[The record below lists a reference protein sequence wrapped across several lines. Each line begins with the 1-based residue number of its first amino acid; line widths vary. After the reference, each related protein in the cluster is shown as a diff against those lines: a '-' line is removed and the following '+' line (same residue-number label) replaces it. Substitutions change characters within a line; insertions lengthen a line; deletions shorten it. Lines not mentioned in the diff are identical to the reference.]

1 VHLIMAMLCPQC
13 HGSFSQ
19 RLNCPRC
26 GVRLVYQDTR
36 RPESNLDGLPA
47 SWQQTP
53 WGRLVVGLLLAQGLY
68 YVLRHLC
75 TAGLLAIG
83 GEPQDG
89 VWKTL
94 RGLVIIQALQAVSV
108 FAAGLLAGAGQR
120 RGLLFGAVVGVWN
133 AVFFMAVQIWTTQS
147 LTTIHHSLNTIDLFG
162 QPVLHVA
169 FGVMGGLVGSVIW
182 RPLPLV
188 LAPIE
193 SRKTLPVVPLQKTSS
208 TFSGPVAW
216 ARVLMGI
223 TVAVGGVFWVDVIRD
238 SVLEASEGKLKIYT
252 RLEADLVTW
261 EISALAMIA
270 GGALAGATT
279 ANGMKQGLCVGIGT
293 GAILL
298 GIRLASITH
307 AADMLVLTVISALAL
322 SFAGGWFG
330 GHLLPPVLRPP
341 RRKGVSTASL

>member
-1 VHLIMAMLCPQC
+1 
-13 HGSFSQ
+13 
-19 RLNCPRC
+19 
-26 GVRLVYQDTR
+26 
-36 RPESNLDGLPA
+36 
-47 SWQQTP
+47 
-53 WGRLVVGLLLAQGLY
+53 LLLAQGLY

-75 TAGLLAIG
+75 TAGLLVAG
-83 GEPQDG
+83 EEPQNG
-89 VWKTL
+89 VWETL
-94 RGLVIIQALQAVSV
+94 RGLIVLQALQAASV

-133 AVFFMAVQIWTTQS
+133 AVFFLLIQIWTTHS
-147 LTTIHHSLNTIDLFG
+147 LTTIHQSVTTIDLFG
-162 QPVLHVA
+162 QPVIHVA
-169 FGVMGGLVGSVIW
+169 FGVMGGLIGSVIW

-188 LAPIE
+188 AFSIE
-193 SRKTLPVVPLQKTSS
+193 PRKTLPMVPLRKAAY

-216 ARVLMGI
+216 ARVLTGI

-238 SVLEASEGKLKIYT
+238 SVLDASEGQLKIYT

-279 ANGMKQGLCVGIGT
+279 SNGMKQGLCVGLGT
-293 GAILL
+293 STILL

-307 AADMLVLTVISALAL
+307 TAELLVLTVISALTL

-330 GHLLPPVLRPP
+330 SNLLPPVYRSS
-341 RRKGVSTASL
+341 RRRRVRTAPI

>member
-1 VHLIMAMLCPQC
+1 MMAMHCPQC

-26 GVRLVYQDTR
+26 GVRLVYQDSR
-36 RPESNLDGLPA
+36 RPEDSLGGLPA

-75 TAGLLAIG
+75 TAGLLVAG
-83 GEPQDG
+83 QEPQNG
-89 VWKTL
+89 VWETL
-94 RGLVIIQALQAVSV
+94 KGLIVLQALQAVSV

-133 AVFFMAVQIWTTQS
+133 AVFFVLIQIWTTQS
-147 LTTIHHSLNTIDLFG
+147 LTTIHQSLTTIDLFG

-169 FGVMGGLVGSVIW
+169 FGVMGGLVGSFIW
-182 RPLPLV
+182 RPLPLMV
-188 LAPIE
+188 FSPEPRMA
-193 SRKTLPVVPLQKTSS
+193 LPVVPLRRGHSA
-208 TFSGPVAW
+208 FRGPIAW
-216 ARVLMGI
+216 ARVLTGI
-223 TVAVGGVFWVDVIRD
+223 TVTIGGVVWVDVIRD
-238 SVLEASEGKLKIYT
+238 SVIEASEGKIRVDT
-252 RLEADLVTW
+252 RLEADLITW
-261 EISALAMIA
+261 EISALAMMA

-279 ANGMKQGLCVGIGT
+279 FNGMKQGFCVGLGT
-293 GAILL
+293 SAILL

-307 AADMLVLTVISALAL
+307 TAEMLVLTVISALTL

-330 GHLLPPVLRPP
+330 SNLLPPIYQPA
-341 RRKGVSTASL
+341 RRRRVRAASL

>member
-1 VHLIMAMLCPQC
+1 
-13 HGSFSQ
+13 
-19 RLNCPRC
+19 
-26 GVRLVYQDTR
+26 
-36 RPESNLDGLPA
+36 
-47 SWQQTP
+47 
-53 WGRLVVGLLLAQGLY
+53 LLLAQGLY

-75 TAGLLAIG
+75 TAGLLVAG
-83 GEPQDG
+83 EEPQES
-89 VWKTL
+89 VWETL
-94 RGLVIIQALQAVSV
+94 RGLVVLQALQAVSV

-133 AVFFMAVQIWTTQS
+133 AVFFILVQIWTTHSPTTINQS
-147 LTTIHHSLNTIDLFG
+147 LTTIDLFG

-182 RPLPLV
+182 RPLPLMTFSLEPRQV
-188 LAPIE
+188 LPI
-193 SRKTLPVVPLQKTSS
+193 VPLRRTAS

-216 ARVLMGI
+216 ARVLTGI

-238 SVLEASEGKLKIYT
+238 SVVDASEGKLKIYT

-261 EISALAMIA
+261 EISALAMMA

-279 ANGMKQGLCVGIGT
+279 ANGMKQGLCVGLGT
-293 GAILL
+293 STILL

-307 AADMLVLTVISALAL
+307 TAEMLVLTVISALTL

-330 GHLLPPVLRPP
+330 GNLLPPVYRPS
-341 RRKGVSTASL
+341 RRRRVTTASV